1 MLSLCADVWLYRCAV
16 SGRVESEFADSF
28 GGGAEGTAALEGHR
42 WSQRPSAQRLRLSGV
57 AVLPEPRALLPHV
70 RLTYTPFMFRV
81 TIQDTLVLLDH
92 SESALVRKV
101 TWKCF
106 FFFFGAVCY
115 CCLHF
120 IPRGGSS
127 AYTTRSSW
135 MTLSSA
141 SCSEQEV
148 IAAVTVRALF
158 HSFCLC
164 NAAAS
169 AATFS
174 HTHTK
179 STNQSLL
186 EKYFHFMDILAIR
199 YTVVVMLRR
208 FLLCLFY
215 YVWHLGLLLWVNEK
229 SNGLSH
235 CRWCLKS
242 F

>member
-106 FFFFGAVCY
+106 FFFLVLYVIVVCILFHEGAVV
-115 CCLHF
+115 LTQPAPAEWHWAL
-120 IPRGGSS
+120 P
-127 AYTTRSSW
+127 
-135 MTLSSA
+135 
-141 SCSEQEV
+141 
-148 IAAVTVRALF
+148 AAVNRRSLQQWLF
-158 HSFCLC
+158 ERCSTHSV
-164 NAAAS
+164 S
-169 AATFS
+169 AMLQRVPQHS

>member
-1 MLSLCADVWLYRCAV
+1 MCGCLIVQMCSLWKSWVWVCWLVWRRCWRNSGAGGTSLKPTSVCSETSPFRSGCAPRASSTTTTRKTNLHTIYVQ
-16 SGRVESEFADSF
+16 SHDSRHA
-28 GGGAEGTAALEGHR
+28 GPIG
-42 WSQRPSAQRLRLSGV
+42 SQWVRPSQESYMEV
-57 AVLPEPRALLPHV
+57 
-70 RLTYTPFMFRV
+70 FFCFF
-81 TIQDTLVLLDH
+81 LVLYVIVVCILFH
-92 SESALVRKV
+92 E
-101 TWKCF
+101 
-106 FFFFGAVCY
+106 GAVV
-115 CCLHF
+115 LTQPAPAEWHWAL
-120 IPRGGSS
+120 P
-127 AYTTRSSW
+127 
-135 MTLSSA
+135 
-141 SCSEQEV
+141 
-148 IAAVTVRALF
+148 AAVNRRSLQQWLF
-158 HSFCLC
+158 ERCSTHSV
-164 NAAAS
+164 S
-169 AATFS
+169 AMLQRVPQHS

>member
-42 WSQRPSAQRLRLSGV
+42 WSQCPSAQRLRLSGV

-174 HTHTK
+174 HTHQKHK
-179 STNQSLL
+179 SVFTWEILSLYG
-186 EKYFHFMDILAIR
+186 YFSDKVHSS
-199 YTVVVMLRR
+199 
-208 FLLCLFY
+208 
-215 YVWHLGLLLWVNEK
+215 
-229 SNGLSH
+229 SNA
-235 CRWCLKS
+235 
-242 F
+242 